1 MYISIQFTNNML
13 IIFNIQSCRL
23 SIWLERW
30 VSVRTKVS
38 AQEQYVGEYKR
49 TDNGGGYIPHFFDRM
64 YVQKN
69 PIFTTF
75 FGKIPGFFCRGDR
88 KILTPE
94 MDVINYSASNQII
107 IFSRTFSKKIR

>member
-88 KILTPE
+88 KILTTGI
-94 MDVINYSASNQII
+94 DAINSLHHLHMF
-107 IFSRTFSKKIR
+107 IFF